1 MKEIVTPYQEESG
14 KKEQVEKMFNNISH
28 RYDFLNQLLSLG
40 IHHSWR
46 KKSVNIFKEKKPE
59 LILDIATGTAD
70 FAIESLVANPKKII
84 GVDISEGMLDYGRKK
99 IKEKKLEHSIEL
111 RKGDAENIEFE
122 AETFD
127 VITVAFGVRNFEN
140 LERGLVNMHK
150 VLKTGGDVVILEFSK
165 PKGFFKF
172 IYNFYFRF
180 ITPTIG
186 KLFSKDNSA
195 YTYLPASVSAF
206 PDGTD
211 FLNIMQK
218 CGFKNTKCKSLTFG
232 IASIYSGTK

>member
-99 IKEKKLEHSIEL
+99 IKEKKLEHNIEL
-111 RKGDAENIEFE
+111 RKGDAENMEFE